1 MRLKLLSR
9 SSLAAYGSGVY
20 GSGRNDK
27 GSRIGNPAGNPGSAL
42 EGMRA
47 NKGGSNKGGFAL
59 LKAALLFCLL
69 LLAPFAGAK
78 EAAPVAENPEI
89 ERRMVA
95 LSEDLRCLVC
105 QNETIAASRAD
116 FANDLRREI
125 REQMQANKSDK
136 EIVDFLVARYGDF
149 VLYRPP
155 MKSTTVFLWFG
166 PFIFLLA
173 GAVFLVFYLK
183 RRRKHIE
190 EPALSEQQLKQAE
203 TLLKEGKG

>member
-1 MRLKLLSR
+1 
-9 SSLAAYGSGVY
+9 
-20 GSGRNDK
+20 
-27 GSRIGNPAGNPGSAL
+27 
-42 EGMRA
+42 
-47 NKGGSNKGGFAL
+47 
-59 LKAALLFCLL
+59 
-69 LLAPFAGAK
+69 
-78 EAAPVAENPEI
+78 
-89 ERRMVA
+89 MVA

-155 MKSTTVFLWFG
+155 MKSTTLFLWFG

-190 EPALSEQQLKQAE
+190 EPALSEQQLLIGAVMGVQRQDCSSERRGVGADCADAKRGRLARFRSVRGELGPQPRHQPLDEAAR
-203 TLLKEGKG
+203 

>member
-1 MRLKLLSR
+1 M
-9 SSLAAYGSGVY
+9 AAVK
-20 GSGRNDK
+20 NDK
-27 GSRIGNPAGNPGSAL
+27 GSRIGNPRGNPRSAL
-42 EGMRA
+42 EGMRT
-47 NKGGSNKGGFAL
+47 NEGGFAL
-59 LKAALLFCLL
+59 LKMALLLCLL

-89 ERRMVA
+89 ERRMIA

-155 MKSTTVFLWFG
+155 MKSTTLLLWFG
-166 PFIFLLA
+166 PFIFLLT
-173 GAVFLVFYLK
+173 GAIFLVFYLK

-203 TLLKEGKG
+203 ALLKEGKG